1 MRLPLIGRARV
12 KALHNTNPVPV
23 IAEAAHPGNA
33 TALPPGWP
41 PATGLDLE
49 RSVLPEPAPAEDV
62 LEAADWI
69 GYNKAGRPYDKRTGR
84 LIKQGRM

>member
-23 IAEAAHPGNA
+23 IGYGGGGDYGAGPEHAAEPET
-33 TALPPGWP
+33 TAVTVG
-41 PATGLDLE
+41 A
-49 RSVLPEPAPAEDV
+49 APAEDV

>member
-12 KALHNTNPVPV
+12 KALHNTNLVPV
-23 IAEAAHPGNA
+23 IAEAGTEPVPDSGPSMQDTIAA
-33 TALPPGWP
+33 V
-41 PATGLDLE
+41 LD
-49 RSVLPEPAPAEDV
+49 
-62 LEAADWI
+62 AADWV